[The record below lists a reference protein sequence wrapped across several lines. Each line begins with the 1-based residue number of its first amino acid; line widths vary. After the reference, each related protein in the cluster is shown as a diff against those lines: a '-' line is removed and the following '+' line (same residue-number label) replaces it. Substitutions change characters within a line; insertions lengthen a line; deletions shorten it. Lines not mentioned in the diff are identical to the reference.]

1 MWLSRAC
8 EEGLVDSDV
17 ILVVFFCWSGFL
29 FLRDGFE
36 SVIKAEEG
44 EKHRKEAR
52 ECLQSYHGL
61 SESQPR
67 ENRNE
72 WGGVIART
80 LLSSLYLSSA
90 RCNRQCWSL
99 NDGWDY
105 FGCCSRLLRER
116 KRNIQHMRQKAHS
129 ACSLFL
135 FVDCHVFT
143 LFLSNRRSH
152 DMLTIKKKGHERRSS
167 PLIINFASRETT
179 TRCTVSNQR
188 FVFLSRYVDSVA
200 SSV

>member
-8 EEGLVDSDV
+8 KEGLVDTDV

-36 SVIKAEEG
+36 SVIKSRT
-44 EKHRKEAR
+44 RKKASKGSKR
-52 ECLQSYHGL
+52 MLGLQSYQGL

-80 LLSSLYLSSA
+80 PA
-90 RCNRQCWSL
+90 RCSFLSISLLLVATDKCWSL

-105 FGCCSRLLRER
+105 FGWCSRLLRER
-116 KRNIQHMRQKAHS
+116 KRNIRHMRQKSILCLLSFFFFA
-129 ACSLFL
+129 
-135 FVDCHVFT
+135 DCHVLT
-143 LFLSNRRSH
+143 LFFIQS
-152 DMLTIKKKGHERRSS
+152 
-167 PLIINFASRETT
+167 
-179 TRCTVSNQR
+179 
-188 FVFLSRYVDSVA
+188 
-200 SSV
+200 